1 MTVELAGGGVYR
13 CVLWDTFLERV
24 VVVWE
29 AAARHLEVVVS
40 RRQHLR
46 LDLRGALSARQ
57 NPATRRRRRRFSEL
71 PSFIAGL
78 RIQWFPQSPLAA
90 RRQIITTGEAL
101 HRDGVCRR
109 RHAPRPHP
117 LTGQRQRQQ
126 RRRRRR
132 RAAAR
137 GHRVARVCAGEGF
150 CACGERRRQQQQW
163 TMQCHTRNS
172 HLSRA
177 THIHTSHI
185 SHSILHKQKVL
196 LGLWEMDTH
205 NHTFPHDAITCVSKY
220 STQHTTTQT
229 HHDIQRCSSVFG
241 RCTRAAPS
249 TATSSRPT
257 CCSS

>member
-137 GHRVARVCAGEGF
+137 GHRVARVCAGEGS
-150 CACGERRRQQQQW
+150 CVANGGANGSNGQRNGTRLPYHIQTTPTKGAPWPLRDA
-163 TMQCHTRNS
+163 HTQS
-172 HLSRA
+172 HL
-177 THIHTSHI
+177 
-185 SHSILHKQKVL
+185 
-196 LGLWEMDTH
+196 
-205 NHTFPHDAITCVSKY
+205 PHDAIT
-220 STQHTTTQT
+220 TRNTTQT
-229 HHDIQRCSSVFG
+229 HHDTKRCSSVFG
-241 RCTRAAPS
+241 RCTRAASS

-257 CCSS
+257 CCL